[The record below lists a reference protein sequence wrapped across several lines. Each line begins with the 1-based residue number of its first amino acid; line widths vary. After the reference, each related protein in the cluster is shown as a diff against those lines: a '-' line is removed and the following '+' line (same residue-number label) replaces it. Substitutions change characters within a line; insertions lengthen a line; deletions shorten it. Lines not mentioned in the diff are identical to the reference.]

1 MDSFNKSY
9 WTERYKTQDTGWD
22 IGYVSTPL
30 KNWIDSY
37 SNKKAAILI
46 PGAGNSY
53 EAEYL
58 FQSGF
63 KNVTVVD
70 ISAEPLRHISERCPE
85 FPKEQLIETDFFT
98 HSGKYDVIIEQTF
111 FCALDPSL
119 RTQYVQKMHE
129 LLNPNG
135 FIVGVMFNIPLN
147 IDHPPFGGS
156 EEEYK
161 RLFEPY
167 FEIGKMEA
175 CHNSIE
181 PRAGR
186 EVFVQFF
193 KK

>member
-1 MDSFNKSY
+1 MDSFDKSY
-9 WTERYKTQDTGWD
+9 WTSRYKNQEIGWD

-30 KNWIDSY
+30 KAWIDSF
-37 SNKKAAILI
+37 SNLNAAILI

-58 FQSGF
+58 FQKGF

-70 ISAEPLRHISERCPE
+70 ISAEPLLHISERCPE

-119 RTQYVQKMHE
+119 RTKYVQKMHE
-129 LLNPNG
+129 LLNPKG
-135 FIVGVMFNIPLN
+135 FVVGVMFNVALN
-147 IDHPPFGGS
+147 SDRPPFGGS
-156 EEEYK
+156 EMEYK
-161 RLFEPY
+161 GLFEPY
-167 FEIGKMEA
+167 FKIGKMEP
-175 CHNSIE
+175 CYNSIE

>member
-1 MDSFNKSY
+1 MNSFDKNY
-9 WTERYKTQDTGWD
+9 WTERYKNQETGWD
-22 IGYVSTPL
+22 IGHISTPL
-30 KNWIDSY
+30 KAWADSFGDI
-37 SNKKAAILI
+37 NAAILI

-58 FQSGF
+58 FNKGF

-119 RTQYVQKMHE
+119 RNRYVQKMQE
-129 LLNPNG
+129 LLKPNG
-135 FIVGVMFNIPLN
+135 FIVGVMFNVPLN
-147 IDHPPFGGS
+147 SEHPPFGGS
-156 EEEYK
+156 DEEYK
-161 RLFEPY
+161 QLFEPY
-167 FEIGKMEA
+167 FKIEKMEP
-175 CHNSIE
+175 CLNSIE
-181 PRAGR
+181 ARAGR
-186 EVFVQFF
+186 EIFVQFF